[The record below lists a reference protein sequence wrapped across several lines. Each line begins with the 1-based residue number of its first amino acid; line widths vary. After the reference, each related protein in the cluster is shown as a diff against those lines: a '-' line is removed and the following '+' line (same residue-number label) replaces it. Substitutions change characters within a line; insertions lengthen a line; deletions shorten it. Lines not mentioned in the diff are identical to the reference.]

1 MKASGTRL
9 SNSCVL
15 LTRRGCE
22 PAQNTAAPLLEPSL
36 GSQAQDLPRFPLDLT
51 SLAKS
56 DLTQV
61 IHMEY
66 ILFAQGIRRRVF
78 FAKTFNALAAAIL
91 ALQLVGC
98 GGGGGSSSSGGTDG
112 ASLSGTSVGDTATST
127 DGATA
132 GDTTGN
138 MQPNNGAGTLTL
150 QWVAPV
156 TRADGT
162 PLSLAD
168 IDGYRIHYGKAKG
181 KYHRHATVADGTAQ
195 AITLKNVPPG
205 TYYVVMTTFDV
216 NGLESRESTPVKK
229 KVRGRGKRRG

>member
-1 MKASGTRL
+1 
-9 SNSCVL
+9 
-15 LTRRGCE
+15 
-22 PAQNTAAPLLEPSL
+22 LLEPSL

-112 ASLSGTSVGDTATST
+112 ASL
-127 DGATA
+127 
-132 GDTTGN
+132 TGN